1 MDVTPYCSSAGF
13 DAASPVLSEI
23 HSTLASLDVNVEQ
36 VLDIEFF
43 FPSGLQQYIAAT
55 CEQVMLLPVI

>member
-36 VLDIEFF
+36 VLNIEIFF
-43 FPSGLQQYIAAT
+43 HLDYNSNFSTL
-55 CEQVMLLPVI
+55 LLPVNK

>member
-43 FPSGLQQYIAAT
+43 FFIWIAT
-55 CEQVMLLPVI
+55 VTSVHCCYL

>member
-43 FPSGLQQYIAAT
+43 FHLDYYSNFSTL
-55 CEQVMLLPVI
+55 LLPVNK

>member
-43 FPSGLQQYIAAT
+43 FHLDCNSNFSTL
-55 CEQVMLLPVI
+55 LLPVNK